1 LNPLSTFLAALCILS
16 YGTGLSAIA
25 EPEPTKVYE
34 VWRQDERAPN
44 FKVRAGFDEADLK
57 LRSYVSADAAAWA
70 MLETAL
76 NETAARLAT
85 GGFLSGK
92 QLNGAS
98 IPIQPVSPSA
108 DGPLSVVL
116 LSFGLV
122 IPPDELAQVAN
133 VPVADV
139 KWVRNLTSRK
149 TPPQLQTNS
158 YRDPIVLAAS
168 AVAGQAISRMAFNGD
183 NITAKT
189 WDFDASVRGTDPAG
203 RAIMASGMV
212 SLTGFATDGMVD
224 AHYESGPARLGFLH
238 YARQYDR
245 VYPGG
250 EQGVN
255 AVKLLGIGSSWQ
267 KSWSGIDDDSA
278 SGGASRTAMSGM
290 LNAVMANGGPA
301 AMKAVFERKWPKAG
315 RGDPS
320 VTEWI
325 RWLDEGIKLSGN
337 TPGAWRGQTP
347 FVAER
352 GLAGAYV
359 TSLSDI
365 LAMPARFR
373 REAPNESLPEG
384 FATLYHLESLF
395 SQPAC
400 QTVDFNLAAGVTDID
415 ISLAELTAQCVRVR
429 WTGPDFGRDHAR
441 PPIAISAYG
450 AGLDYTDLDAL
461 LLSSAGGERVGLSV
475 SDSESGKT
483 VKTWMVDY
491 VADFDGDDA
500 MTLAF
505 ANVAADAAATRPLS
519 IRLTVG
525 TGITAGRGDLV
536 AQVNKAPPNTPCSA
550 GAVPMP
556 PLADSVPYPAIASF
570 VLGLESGAGGSGDFG
585 DLLGF
590 ATEPFSEQ
598 QTGELPMRFCT
609 APLRWNL
616 QKDALSA
623 LFNGRGPGSTA
634 CLPDMA
640 DATRVY
646 TSRKK
651 RPSFRRFDLNLA
663 KGADTSGNVIPIRAS
678 VTWNDPSLPVFP
690 MPRAMGPDDRTDDP
704 KAEMEGFL
712 TFQIRTETR
721 LRGRIDLV
729 VPPQASKGESTCGAS
744 PAGTITTMFDLVS
757 ALPDARQA
765 RLVGPDALAAV
776 SPDVWTVMPAAK
788 RAEYIARVNRERS
801 GGGRKTPQTS
811 RPGEAEACLCTCAQY
826 SDPAAAALCSPSCAK
841 KLENSCKAGPV
852 TQAEKACFVKLST
865 ELLAPFVRDSAARQ
879 LRNSLEGV
887 DPEML
892 KAMVREQI
900 EELKAEGRT
909 CD

>member
-1 LNPLSTFLAALCILS
+1 
-16 YGTGLSAIA
+16 
-25 EPEPTKVYE
+25 
-34 VWRQDERAPN
+34 
-44 FKVRAGFDEADLK
+44 
-57 LRSYVSADAAAWA
+57 
-70 MLETAL
+70 
-76 NETAARLAT
+76 
-85 GGFLSGK
+85 
-92 QLNGAS
+92 LNGAS
-98 IPIQPVSPSA
+98 IPIQPISPLA
-108 DGPLSVVL
+108 DGPFSAII
-116 LSFGLV
+116 LSFGFI
-122 IPPDELAQVAN
+122 IPPDEIAMVAT

-139 KWVRNLTSRK
+139 NWVRNLTSRQE
-149 TPPQLQTNS
+149 PPKDKANS
-158 YRDPIVLAAS
+158 YNDPITFAAS
-168 AVAGQAISRMAFNGD
+168 AVAGQAMSRMAINGRNLPD
-183 NITAKT
+183 NIVN
-189 WDFDASVRGTDPAG
+189 FDVPARHTDPAG
-203 RAIMASGMV
+203 RAIMASGAV
-212 SLTGFATDGMVD
+212 SLTAFATDGMVD
-224 AHYESGPARLGFLH
+224 ANYKDGQARLGFLH

-245 VYPGG
+245 AYVGG

-267 KSWSGIDDDSA
+267 KSWSGITIDDSA

-301 AMKAVFERKWPKAG
+301 AMKEVFERKWPKAG

-400 QTVDFNLAAGVTDID
+400 RTVDFSLAAGVTDID
-415 ISLAELTAQCVRVR
+415 VSLAELTAQCVRVR
-429 WTGPDFGRDHAR
+429 WTGPDFGRDRAR

-450 AGLDYTDLDAL
+450 ANLDYTDLDAL

-475 SDSESGKT
+475 TDSESGKT

-491 VADFDGDDA
+491 VSDFDGDDA

-519 IRLTVG
+519 VRLTVG

-585 DLLGF
+585 DLLGL
-590 ATEPFSEQ
+590 ATAPSSER

-623 LFNGRGPGSTA
+623 LFNGRGPGATA

-663 KGADTSGNVIPIRAS
+663 KGADTSGNVIPITAS
-678 VTWNDPSLPVFP
+678 VTWDDPSLPVFP

-704 KAEMEGFL
+704 KAEMEGYL

-729 VPPQASKGESTCGAS
+729 VPPQANKGQSTCGAS

-776 SPDVWTVMPAAK
+776 SPDVWAVMPAAK
-788 RAEYIARVNRERS
+788 RTEYIARVNRERS

-826 SDPAAAALCSPSCAK
+826 SDPAAEALCSPSCAE
-841 KLENSCKAGPV
+841 KLENSCKEGPV
-852 TQAEKACFVKLST
+852 TQAEKACYVKLST

-887 DPEML
+887 DPEIL
-892 KAMVREQI
+892 KSLVREQI
-900 EELKAEGRT
+900 KEFEAEGRT